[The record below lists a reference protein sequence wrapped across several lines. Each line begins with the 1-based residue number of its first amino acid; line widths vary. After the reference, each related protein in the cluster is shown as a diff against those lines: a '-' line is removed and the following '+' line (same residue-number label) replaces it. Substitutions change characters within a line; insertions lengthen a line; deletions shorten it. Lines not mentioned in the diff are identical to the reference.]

1 MLSFR
6 RSCASHGASLKQ
18 GEGINL
24 KGFDGFIF
32 DLDGTVYLG
41 ENLIE
46 GADEVI
52 ERIRLLDKRL
62 LLISNEPIV
71 MRDRQVRVLLR
82 PCNIR
87 SGTQV

>member
-24 KGFDGFIF
+24 KGFDG
-32 DLDGTVYLG
+32 TVYLG

-46 GADEVI
+46 DADKVI

>member
-1 MLSFR
+1 MSFR

-24 KGFDGFIF
+24 KGFDG
-32 DLDGTVYLG
+32 TVYLG

-46 GADEVI
+46 DADKVI

-71 MRDRQVRVLLR
+71 MRDR
-82 PCNIR
+82 
-87 SGTQV
+87 